1 MTATCLKCAEL
12 IGEGTRQR
20 KPEKGKIPEAKP
32 TVHTYLSHFCDTPI
46 RVEKLREMGRRHGYR
61 TLWKPGWV
69 ENCEM
74 VVQISL
80 SISLGLKL

>member
-1 MTATCLKCAEL
+1 MS
-12 IGEGTRQR
+12 
-20 KPEKGKIPEAKP
+20 P
-32 TVHTYLSHFCDTPI
+32 
-46 RVEKLREMGRRHGYR
+46 YR